1 MKMRYLNPITKLA
14 IFSLAI
20 SVIGGCNTLERLS
33 QVGEDPKLT
42 RVQNPMHR
50 AGYRPI
56 TMPMPAPVPA
66 ERSPNSLW
74 RAGSRAFFKD
84 LRASQVGDIVTVT
97 VSVADTV
104 DFDNKITRTRTNS
117 EGATLPNFLGYEQA
131 LDAIFPETVSVS
143 ALTSATSNSSVAG
156 NGQIDR
162 TEKIT
167 TKVAA
172 IVTQVLGN
180 GNLVIEGRQETRVNA
195 EVRELSIT
203 GIVRPQDITTS
214 NTINFEQIAEARL
227 AYGGRGILTD
237 VQTPRYGQQIYDIL
251 FPF

>member
-1 MKMRYLNPITKLA
+1 MKTRNFNSITKLA
-14 IFSLAI
+14 AFGLSIAI
-20 SVIGGCNTLERLS
+20 LSGCNTLERLS
-33 QVGEDPKLT
+33 KVGENPKLT
-42 RVQNPMHR
+42 RVQNPTHR
-50 AGYRPI
+50 ADYRPI
-56 TMPMPAPVPA
+56 TMPMPASVRV

-84 LRASQVGDIVTVT
+84 LRANQVGDIVTVT
-97 VSVADTV
+97 VSIADTV

-131 LDAIFPETVSVS
+131 LDAIFPETVSVTS
-143 ALTSATSNSSVAG
+143 LVSGTSASSVAG

-172 IVTQVLGN
+172 IVTQILGN

-195 EVRELSIT
+195 EVRELAIT

-237 VQTPRYGQQIYDIL
+237 VQTPRYGQEIYDIL

>member
-1 MKMRYLNPITKLA
+1 MKTRAIKSITRLTA
-14 IFSLAI
+14 LGLSIAVL
-20 SVIGGCNTLERLS
+20 GGCNTLERLS

-42 RVQNPMHR
+42 RVQNPTHR
-50 AGYRPI
+50 NGYRPV
-56 TMPMPAPVPA
+56 TMPMPAPVRA

-84 LRASQVGDIVTVT
+84 LRASHVGDIVTVT
-97 VSVADTV
+97 VSVADSV
-104 DFDNKITRTRTNS
+104 DLDNKTQRTRTNS

-131 LDAIFPETVSVS
+131 LDAIFPESVTNAS
-143 ALTSATSNSSVAG
+143 LVSATSNTG
-156 NGQIDR
+156 TLGDGKIDR
-162 TEKIT
+162 TDSIT

-172 IVTQVLGN
+172 IVTQVLPN

-237 VQTPRYGQQIYDIL
+237 LQTPRYGQQIHDIL

>member
-1 MKMRYLNPITKLA
+1 MKTRAIKSITRLTA
-14 IFSLAI
+14 LGLSIAVL
-20 SVIGGCNTLERLS
+20 GGCNTLERLS

-42 RVQNPMHR
+42 RVQNPTHR
-50 AGYRPI
+50 NGYRPV
-56 TMPMPAPVPA
+56 TMPMPAPVRA

-84 LRASQVGDIVTVT
+84 LRASHVGDIVTVT
-97 VSVADTV
+97 VSVADSV
-104 DFDNKITRTRTNS
+104 DLDNKTQRTRTNS

-131 LDAIFPETVSVS
+131 LDAIFPESVTNAS
-143 ALTSATSNSSVAG
+143 LVSATSNTG
-156 NGQIDR
+156 TLGDGKIDR
-162 TEKIT
+162 TDSIT

-172 IVTQVLGN
+172 IVTQVLPN

-237 VQTPRYGQQIYDIL
+237 LQTPRYGQQIYDIL

>member
-1 MKMRYLNPITKLA
+1 MKNRNIYSIKKLA
-14 IFSLAI
+14 VYGLMLAI
-20 SVIGGCNTLERLS
+20 LSGCNTLERLS
-33 QVGEDPKLT
+33 QVGEEPKLT
-42 RVQNPMHR
+42 RVQNPTNR

-56 TMPMPAPVPA
+56 TMPMPAPVRA

-84 LRASQVGDIVTVT
+84 LRATQVGDIVTVT

-117 EGATLPNFLGYEQA
+117 EGATLPRFLGYEAA
-131 LDAIFPETVSVS
+131 LDAIFPESINVS

-172 IVTQVLGN
+172 LVTQVLGN

-203 GIVRPQDITTS
+203 GIVRPQDITTN

-237 VQTPRYGQQIYDIL
+237 VQTPRYGHQVYDIL

>member
-1 MKMRYLNPITKLA
+1 MKTCDRKSIRNVVVIALA
-14 IFSLAI
+14 AAAL
-20 SVIGGCNTLERLS
+20 GGCNTLERLS

-42 RVQNPMHR
+42 RVQNPTHR
-50 AGYRPI
+50 AGYRPVS
-56 TMPMPAPVPA
+56 MPMPAPVRY
-66 ERSPNSLW
+66 ERAPNSLW

-84 LRASQVGDIVTVT
+84 LRASQVGDILTVT
-97 VSVADTV
+97 VSITDTV
-104 DFDNKITRTRTNS
+104 DLDNKIERTRTNS

-131 LDAIFPETVSVS
+131 LNAIFPETVTPATHVNG
-143 ALTSATSNSSVAG
+143 TSNSSILG
-156 NGQIDR
+156 DGKIDR
-162 TEKIT
+162 TDKVN

-172 IVTQVLGN
+172 IVVQVLPN

-195 EVRELSIT
+195 EVRELAIT

-214 NTINFEQIAEARL
+214 NTINYEQVAEARL

-237 VQTPRYGQQIYDIL
+237 VQRPRYGQEIYDIL

>member
-1 MKMRYLNPITKLA
+1 MKTRDIKSITRLTA
-14 IFSLAI
+14 LGLSIAVL
-20 SVIGGCNTLERLS
+20 GGCNTLERLS

-42 RVQNPMHR
+42 RVQNPTHR
-50 AGYRPI
+50 TGYRPV
-56 TMPMPAPVPA
+56 TMPMPAPVRA

-84 LRASQVGDIVTVT
+84 LRASHVGDIVTVT
-97 VSVADTV
+97 VSVADSV
-104 DFDNKITRTRTNS
+104 DLDNKTQRTRTNS
-117 EGATLPNFLGYEQA
+117 EGATLPKFLGYEQA
-131 LDAIFPETVSVS
+131 LDAIFPESVTNAS
-143 ALTSATSNSSVAG
+143 LVSATSNTG
-156 NGQIDR
+156 TLGDGKIDR
-162 TEKIT
+162 TDSIT

-172 IVTQVLGN
+172 IVTQVLPN

-237 VQTPRYGQQIYDIL
+237 LQTPRYGQQIYDIL

>member
-1 MKMRYLNPITKLA
+1 MKTRDMKSIVNLTALGLSIAVLA
-14 IFSLAI
+14 
-20 SVIGGCNTLERLS
+20 GCNTLERLS

-42 RVQNPMHR
+42 RVQNPTHR
-50 AGYRPI
+50 TGYRPV
-56 TMPMPAPVPA
+56 TMPMPAPVRA

-97 VSVADTV
+97 VSVADSV
-104 DFDNKITRTRTNS
+104 DLDNKTERTRTNS
-117 EGATLPNFLGYEQA
+117 EAAALPNFLGYEQA
-131 LDAIFPETVSVS
+131 LDAIFPETVSNAALVS
-143 ALTSATSNSSVAG
+143 GTSNSG
-156 NGQIDR
+156 TLGDGKIDR
-162 TEKIT
+162 TDSIT

-172 IVTQVLGN
+172 IVTQVLPN

-237 VQTPRYGQQIYDIL
+237 LQKPRYGQQIYDIL